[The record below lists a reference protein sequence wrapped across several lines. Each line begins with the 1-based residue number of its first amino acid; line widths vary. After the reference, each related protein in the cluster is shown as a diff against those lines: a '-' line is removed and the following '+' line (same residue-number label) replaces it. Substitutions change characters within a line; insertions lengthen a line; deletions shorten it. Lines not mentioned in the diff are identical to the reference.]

1 MFSKFII
8 WLLLFCASYNITV
21 SVRVR
26 VNNTVSHSLILG
38 LQIPGNIGF
47 GFWFCLPVT
56 SQIQRPSVQS
66 VNSEKKK
73 KMAVFSFQHI
83 HRPFSRHCCHLPA
96 IGCMQVYLPM
106 LLGTHTHTHTHT
118 HLEASEPMKQ
128 AGVIQEK
135 QTFALLV
142 PSDAQRVQPYW
153 SRWSHSDTENL
164 WTLQWVCQCSNIWKG
179 EVTCVL
185 VSHVQEGQKPGFN
198 WVNTDT
204 SNPTVWWVCLV
215 LCQLGSTIVRHLRH
229 SSLLCLNKCVIMCS
243 LVFMFFAQQCFPT
256 EINPS
261 QQIKSSNQAGSTL
274 IVTIYHWLY
283 IKMDHVID
291 LSDTK
296 TSRSPPG
303 DWLQC
308 RM

>member
-73 KMAVFSFQHI
+73 NGSILLSTHPPSFQQTLLSLAS
-83 HRPFSRHCCHLPA
+83 HR
-96 IGCMQVYLPM
+96 VYAGLSPHAF
-106 LLGTHTHTHTHT
+106 GYTHTHTHTHT

-229 SSLLCLNKCVIMCS
+229 SSLLYLNKCVIMCS

>member
-1 MFSKFII
+1 
-8 WLLLFCASYNITV
+8 
-21 SVRVR
+21 
-26 VNNTVSHSLILG
+26 
-38 LQIPGNIGF
+38 
-47 GFWFCLPVT
+47 
-56 SQIQRPSVQS
+56 
-66 VNSEKKK
+66 
-73 KMAVFSFQHI
+73 
-83 HRPFSRHCCHLPA
+83 
-96 IGCMQVYLPM
+96 
-106 LLGTHTHTHTHT
+106 
-118 HLEASEPMKQ
+118 MKQ

-229 SSLLCLNKCVIMCS
+229 SSLLYLNKCVIMCS

-291 LSDTK
+291 LRDTK
-296 TSRSPPG
+296 NISITSW
-303 DWLQC
+303 WLAAVQNVNPASSMLGC
-308 RM
+308 GQGQTKNSNKCPNTYFPKLVSSF